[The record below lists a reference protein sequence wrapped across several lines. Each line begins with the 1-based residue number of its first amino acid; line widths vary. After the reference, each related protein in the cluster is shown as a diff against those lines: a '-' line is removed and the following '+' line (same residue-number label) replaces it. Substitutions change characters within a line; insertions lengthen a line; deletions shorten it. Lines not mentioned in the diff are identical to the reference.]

1 MVLASMSCWFAN
13 TLNNDKIFIKR
24 NVCVTITVRERV
36 INIISE
42 KLNYF
47 QKNQF
52 QKRGPKKAQ
61 GSTENAHWMNA

>member
-1 MVLASMSCWFAN
+1 MALISMSWFAN

-24 NVCVTITVRERV
+24 NVCVTITVREMSHQYY
-36 INIISE
+36 IW
-42 KLNYF
+42 KAYF
-47 QKNQF
+47 QKNPF